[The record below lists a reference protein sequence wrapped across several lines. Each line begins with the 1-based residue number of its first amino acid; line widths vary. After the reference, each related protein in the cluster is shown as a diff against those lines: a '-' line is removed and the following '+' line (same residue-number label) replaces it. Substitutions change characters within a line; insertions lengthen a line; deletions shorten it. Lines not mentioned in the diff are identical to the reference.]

1 MTGSQYIV
9 DSLIRKQVTD
19 AFGIPGGVILP
30 FLYALDE
37 RKEEIMP
44 HLSYHEQCAGFAAN
58 GFAQASGKLGVAY
71 ATRGPGFTN
80 LITAIAEAYYDSLPV
95 LFITAHSASCPPK
108 GMRIMADQETDTCSM
123 VRNVTKEVVRLDN
136 IDTFAKDFEELCNIA
151 LSGRKGPVFLDVS
164 TMILNKEVNT
174 DTEEIRKET
183 ISYNIDINFIVNA
196 LRDAK
201 RPVILAGD
209 GINQANA
216 RELFRSFVQKSHIPV
231 ISSRFSHDL
240 LGDSYLYYGY
250 VGSHGMRCANF
261 ILSKTDLILSLGNRL
276 HFPPKSE
283 TFGEIFNHAKI
294 IRCEIDEG
302 EFNREIPNSINVQAD
317 VVSLLNEINHVSDL
331 GDHSDWNRICDIL
344 KKELIRTDVNSAVE
358 AISDVLKIIP
368 SNFVI
373 TNDVGN
379 NEFWVSRACVLNN
392 NRNRSFYSK
401 SFGALGC
408 GLGKAIGVYYA
419 TKQPVVC
426 FVGDQGIQM
435 NIQELQFISQ
445 HKLPILI
452 VIINNTSSGMIKDRE
467 ADHYDYFLHT
477 TNKSG
482 FSSPN
487 FKVIACAYGI
497 NYQLLNDAE
506 KVRPIDVERDQLPTI
521 LEILV
526 DEEIVLTPN
535 LLRGMNCQN
544 MHPTLLQEKF
554 NYLNQL

>member
-1 MTGSQYIV
+1 MTGAQYIV
-9 DSLIRKQVTD
+9 DSLIKKQVTD

-30 FLYALDE
+30 LLYALDE
-37 RKEEIMP
+37 RREEIMP

-58 GFAQASGKLGVAY
+58 GLAQASGKLGVAY

-80 LITAIAEAYYDSLPV
+80 LITAIADAYYDSLPV
-95 LFITAHSASCPPK
+95 LFITAHSAPCPPE
-108 GMRIMADQETDTCSM
+108 GMRVMADQEMDTCSM
-123 VRNVTKEVVRLDN
+123 VRNVTKKAFRLDDL
-136 IDTFAKDFEELCNIA
+136 DTFAIDFEELCNIA

-164 TMILNKEVNT
+164 TKILNKEVNT
-174 DTEEIRKET
+174 DTQENEKVSP
-183 ISYNIDINFIVNA
+183 SYNFDINFIIKA
-196 LRDAK
+196 IREAK

-209 GINQANA
+209 GINLANA
-216 RELFRSFVQKSHIPV
+216 KELFHSFVQRSQIPV

-240 LGDSYLYYGY
+240 LGDSDLYYGY

-261 ILSKTDLILSLGNRL
+261 ILSKTDLILSLGSRL

-283 TFGEIFNHAKI
+283 TFGKILNHAKI

-317 VVSLLNEINHVSDL
+317 VTSLLNEIRVSDL
-331 GDHSDWNRICDIL
+331 GDHSDWKRICDIL
-344 KKELIRTDVNSAVE
+344 KKELIGTDVNSAIE

-368 SNFVI
+368 ANYTI
-373 TNDVGN
+373 TNDIGN

-392 NRNRSFYSK
+392 IGNRTYYSK

-445 HKLPILI
+445 HKLPIFI
-452 VIINNTSSGMIKDRE
+452 VLINNASSGMIKDRE

-487 FKVIACAYGI
+487 YKRISEAYGI
-497 NYQLLNDAE
+497 GYLLKFDNIPTIEIKEPIMLEIRVDE
-506 KVRPIDVERDQLPTI
+506 DVCLTPSIPIGQKCQDMYPTLERPIY
-521 LEILV
+521 
-526 DEEIVLTPN
+526 
-535 LLRGMNCQN
+535 
-544 MHPTLLQEKF
+544 
-554 NYLNQL
+554 NYLNNL

>member
-58 GFAQASGKLGVAY
+58 GFAQASGKLGVTY

-80 LITAIAEAYYDSLPV
+80 LITAIADAYYDSLPV
-95 LFITAHSASCPPK
+95 LFITAHTSPCPPE
-108 GMRIMADQETDTCSM
+108 GMRVMADQEMDTCSM
-123 VRNVTKEVVRLDN
+123 VRNVTKEAVRLDN
-136 IDTFAKDFEELCNIA
+136 IDTFAKDFDELCNIA

-164 TMILNKEVNT
+164 TMILNKEVNIYT
-174 DTEEIRKET
+174 QENENGSSSCNFDV
-183 ISYNIDINFIVNA
+183 NFIIKA
-196 LRDAK
+196 LREAK

-209 GINQANA
+209 GINLANA
-216 RELFRSFVQKSHIPV
+216 KELFHSFVQRSQIPV

-240 LGDSYLYYGY
+240 LGDSDLYYGY

-276 HFPPKSE
+276 HFPPNSE
-283 TFGEIFNHAKI
+283 TFADILNHAKI

-302 EFNREIPNSINVQAD
+302 EFNREIPNSINFQAD
-317 VVSLLNEINHVSDL
+317 VTSLLNEINKISDL
-331 GDHSDWNRICDIL
+331 GDHSDWKRICDIL
-344 KKELIRTDVNSAVE
+344 KKDLIRTDINPAVE

-368 SNFVI
+368 SNYII

-379 NEFWVSRACVLNN
+379 NEFWVSRACALNHI
-392 NRNRSFYSK
+392 RNRTYYSK

-408 GLGKAIGVYYA
+408 GLGKAIGIYYA

-435 NIQELQFISQ
+435 NIQELQFVSQ

-452 VIINNTSSGMIKDRE
+452 VLINNASSGMIKDRE

-482 FSSPN
+482 FSSPEY
-487 FKVIACAYGI
+487 KGISAVYGI
-497 NYQLLNDAE
+497 DYILKSDYNIPTLE
-506 KVRPIDVERDQLPTI
+506 IKRPIM
-521 LEILV
+521 LEIKV
-526 DEEIVLTPN
+526 DEDVCLMPFVPKGEK
-535 LLRGMNCQN
+535 CQD
-544 MHPTLLQEKF
+544 MYPKLDRTIYS
-554 NYLNQL
+554 YLNNL

>member
-30 FLYALDE
+30 LLYALDE
-37 RKEEIMP
+37 RREEIMP

-80 LITAIAEAYYDSLPV
+80 LITAIADAYYDSLPV
-95 LFITAHSASCPPK
+95 LFITAHSAPCPPE
-108 GMRIMADQETDTCSM
+108 GMRVMADQEMDTCSM
-123 VRNVTKEVVRLDN
+123 VRNVTKKAVRLDN
-136 IDTFAKDFEELCNIA
+136 IDTFSIDFERLCNIA

-164 TMILNKEVNT
+164 TKILNKEVNT
-174 DTEEIRKET
+174 DTEETRKET
-183 ISYNIDINFIVNA
+183 ILYNIDINIIVNA
-196 LRDAK
+196 LKEAK

-216 RELFRSFVQKSHIPV
+216 KEIFRSFVQKNQIPV
-231 ISSRFSHDL
+231 ISSRSSHDL
-240 LGDSYLYYGY
+240 LGDSDLYYGY

-283 TFGEIFNHAKI
+283 TFSEILNHAKI

-317 VVSLLNEINHVSDL
+317 VTSLLNEINRVSDL
-331 GDHSDWNRICDIL
+331 GDHSDWKRTCDIL
-344 KKELIRTDVNSAVE
+344 KKELIRTDVNSAIE
-358 AISDVLKIIP
+358 AISYVLKIIP
-368 SNFVI
+368 ANYTI

-379 NEFWVSRACVLNN
+379 NEFWVSRACALNHIS
-392 NRNRSFYSK
+392 NRTYYSN

-408 GLGKAIGVYYA
+408 GLGKAIGNYYA

-435 NIQELQFISQ
+435 NIQELQYISQ

-452 VIINNTSSGMIKDRE
+452 VIINNASSGMIKDRE

-477 TNKSG
+477 TNESG
-482 FSSPN
+482 FSSPEY
-487 FKVIACAYGI
+487 KEISAAYGI
-497 NYQLLNDAE
+497 DYLIKFDN
-506 KVRPIDVERDQLPTI
+506 IPTIEVNKPVI
-521 LEILV
+521 LEIKV
-526 DEEIVLTPN
+526 DDDACLTPSIPK
-535 LLRGMNCQN
+535 GQKCQD
-544 MHPTLLQEKF
+544 MYPALERAIY
-554 NYLNQL
+554 NYLNNL